1 MKKVIGV
8 IPLENYILELT
19 FDGEEV
25 RVFDV
30 KPYLYFGIFKELKEI
45 GYFNK
50 VKITF
55 DCISWPN
62 GQDFSTEILYL
73 KSIPIKNNSNESH
86 YNHNYA
92 SQMSQQ
98 QQ

>member
-1 MKKVIGV
+1 MKKVTGV
-8 IPLENYILELT
+8 KPLENYTIELR
-19 FDGEEV
+19 FEGEEV

-30 KPYLYFGIFKELKEI
+30 KPYLDFGIFKELKEI

-55 DCISWPN
+55 DSISWPN
-62 GQDFSTEILYL
+62 GQDFSQETLYL
-73 KSIPIKNNSNESH
+73 KSIPIQSNKTENNFINK
-86 YNHNYA
+86 YV

-98 QQ
+98 Q